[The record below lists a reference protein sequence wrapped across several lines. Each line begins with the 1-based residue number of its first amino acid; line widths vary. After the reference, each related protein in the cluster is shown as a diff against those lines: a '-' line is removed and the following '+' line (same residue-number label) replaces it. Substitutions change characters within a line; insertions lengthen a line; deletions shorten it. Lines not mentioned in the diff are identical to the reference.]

1 MSRIGRLPI
10 VLPSGVKVNIKDK
23 DNEVT
28 VTGPK
33 GELKQR
39 FHPDIKIAQENNNL
53 VVTRPGDSRE
63 HRALHG
69 LTRSLLANMVTGVSK
84 GFQKDLEVV
93 GVGYRASLAGKNLV
107 LRAGYSHQIEVTPL
121 PGTSLGVE
129 GTNRIKVSG
138 IDKESVGQM
147 AAQIRAIRPIDDFK
161 GKGIKYAGE
170 VVHLKAG
177 KTGKAIG
184 AKQ

>member
-1 MSRIGRLPI
+1 VSRIGRLPI
-10 VLPSGVKVNIKDK
+10 ALPSGVKVNIK

-33 GELKQR
+33 GELKQVI
-39 FHPDIKIAQENNNL
+39 HPDIKVTMDNNILL
-53 VVTRPGDSRE
+53 VSRPSDNRE

-69 LTRSLLANMVTGVSK
+69 LTRSLLANMVTGVTK

-93 GVGYRASLAGKNLV
+93 GVGNRATIAGKNVV
-107 LRAGYSHQIEVTPL
+107 LRVGYSHQVEVTPMA
-121 PGTSLGVE
+121 GITLGVE
-129 GTNRIKVSG
+129 GTNRIKVNG
-138 IDKESVGQM
+138 TDKQIVGQM
-147 AAQIRAIRPIDDFK
+147 AAKIRGIKPIDNFK

>member
-1 MSRIGRLPI
+1 VSRIGRLPI
-10 VLPSGVKVNIKDK
+10 ALPSGVKVNIR

-33 GELKQR
+33 GELKQVI
-39 FHPDIKIAQENNNL
+39 HPDITVTLDNNTLL
-53 VVTRPGDSRE
+53 VSRPSDNRE

-69 LTRSLLANMVTGVSK
+69 LTRSLLANMVTGVTK

-93 GVGYRASLAGKNLV
+93 GVGNRATIAGKNIV
-107 LRAGYSHQIEVTPL
+107 LRVGFSHQVEVTPMA
-121 PGTSLGVE
+121 GVMLGVE

-138 IDKESVGQM
+138 NDKQIVGQM
-147 AAQIRAIRPIDDFK
+147 AAKIRGIKPLDNFK

>member
-10 VLPSGVKVNIKDK
+10 ALPSGVKVSIKE
-23 DNEVT
+23 NEVT

-33 GELKQR
+33 GELKER
-39 FHPDIKIAQENNNL
+39 LHPDIKIVQDNNNL
-53 VVTRPGDSRE
+53 VISRPSDSRE

-69 LTRSLLANMVTGVSK
+69 LTRSLLANMVTGVTK

-93 GVGYRASLAGKNLV
+93 GVGYRITAAGKNLV
-107 LRAGYSHQIEVTPL
+107 LRAGYSHQVEVTPL
-121 PGTSLGVE
+121 EGTTLGIE

-138 IDKESVGQM
+138 MDKQVVGQM
-147 AAQIRAIRPIDDFK
+147 AAKIRAIKPIDDFK

-170 VVHLKAG
+170 IVHLKAG

-184 AKQ
+184 AK

>member
-10 VLPSGVKVNIKDK
+10 TLPSGVKIDIKD
-23 DNEVT
+23 NLVT

-33 GELKQR
+33 GELKQDI
-39 FHPDIKIAQENNNL
+39 HPDIKINIENNTVL
-53 VVTRPGDSRE
+53 VSRPSDDRE

-69 LTRSLLANMVTGVSK
+69 LTRSLLANMVTGVTK

-93 GVGYRASLAGKNLV
+93 GVGYRATLAGKNVV
-107 LRAGYSHQIEVTPL
+107 LRTGFSHQVEVAPMEGVT
-121 PGTSLGVE
+121 LGVE

-138 IDKESVGQM
+138 IDKQIVGQM
-147 AAQIRAIRPIDDFK
+147 AAKIRGVRPLDDFK

-184 AKQ
+184 AK

>member
-10 VLPSGVKVNIKDK
+10 TLPSGVKVDIK

-33 GELKQR
+33 GELKQII
-39 FHPDIKIAQENNNL
+39 HPDIKVTMENDKLL
-53 VVTRPGDSRE
+53 VNRPSDHRE

-69 LTRSLLANMVTGVSK
+69 LTRSLLANMVTGVTN

-93 GVGYRASLAGKNLV
+93 GVGNRATIAGKNIV
-107 LRAGYSHQIEVTPL
+107 LRVGYSHQVEVTPMA
-121 PGTSLGVE
+121 GVTLGVE
-129 GTNRIKVSG
+129 GTNRIRVSG
-138 IDKESVGQM
+138 TDKQIVGQM
-147 AAQIRAIRPIDDFK
+147 AAKIRGIKPLDNFK

-184 AKQ
+184 AK

>member
-10 VLPSGVKVNIKDK
+10 LLPSGVKVNIK

-33 GELKQR
+33 GELKQS
-39 FHPDIKIAQENNNL
+39 FHPDIKVTQDNNTL
-53 VVTRPGDSRE
+53 LVTRPSDDRE

-84 GFQKDLEVV
+84 GFQKELEVV
-93 GVGYRASLAGKNLV
+93 GVGYRATAAGKNLV
-107 LRAGYSHQIEVTPL
+107 LRAGYSHQVEVSPMEGVT
-121 PGTSLGVE
+121 LGVE

-138 IDKESVGQM
+138 IDKQVVGQM
-147 AAQIRAIRPIDDFK
+147 AAKIRDIRPIDNFK
-161 GKGIKYAGE
+161 GKGIKYSGE

-184 AKQ
+184 AK

>member
-10 VLPSGVKVNIKDK
+10 ALPSGVKVNIKDT
-23 DNEVT
+23 EVT

-39 FHPDIKIAQENNNL
+39 FHPDMKVAQDGNNL
-53 VVTRPGDSRE
+53 VVSRPSDSRE

-69 LTRSLLANMVTGVSK
+69 LTRSLLANMVTGVTK

-93 GVGYRASLAGKNLV
+93 GVGYRATAAGKNLV
-107 LRAGYSHQIEVTPL
+107 LRAGYSHQIEVVPL
-121 PGTSLGVE
+121 AGTALGVE
-129 GTNRIKVSG
+129 GANRIKVSG
-138 IDKESVGQM
+138 IDKEAVGQM
-147 AAQIRAIRPIDDFK
+147 AARIRAIKPIDDFK

>member
-10 VLPSGVKVNIKDK
+10 ALPSGVKVNIK

-33 GELKQR
+33 GELKQVI
-39 FHPDIKIAQENNNL
+39 HPDIKVTMDNNILL
-53 VVTRPGDSRE
+53 VSRPSDNRE

-69 LTRSLLANMVTGVSK
+69 LTRSLLANMVTGVTK
-84 GFQKDLEVV
+84 GFQRDLDVV
-93 GVGYRASLAGKNLV
+93 GVGYRATVAGKNVV
-107 LRAGYSHQIEVTPL
+107 LRAGYSHQVEVKPL
-121 PGTSLGVE
+121 EGVTLGVE

-138 IDKESVGQM
+138 IDKQAVGQM
-147 AAQIRAIRPIDDFK
+147 AAKIRGIRPIDDFK

>member
-10 VLPSGVKVNIKDK
+10 TLPSGVKVNIKD
-23 DNEVT
+23 NLVT

-33 GELKQR
+33 GELKQAI
-39 FHPDIKIAQENNNL
+39 HPDIKVTLENNTLL
-53 VVTRPGDSRE
+53 VSRAGDERE
-63 HRALHG
+63 QRALHG
-69 LTRSLLANMVTGVSK
+69 LIRSLLANMVIGVTK

-93 GVGYRASLAGKNLV
+93 GVGYRATLAGKNV
-107 LRAGYSHQIEVTPL
+107 TLRAGYSHQVEIVPMDGIT
-121 PGTSLGVE
+121 LGVD
-129 GTNRIKVSG
+129 GTNKIKVSG
-138 IDKESVGQM
+138 IDKQIVGQM
-147 AAQIRAIRPIDDFK
+147 AAKIRGIKPIDDFK

-170 VVHLKAG
+170 AVHLKAG